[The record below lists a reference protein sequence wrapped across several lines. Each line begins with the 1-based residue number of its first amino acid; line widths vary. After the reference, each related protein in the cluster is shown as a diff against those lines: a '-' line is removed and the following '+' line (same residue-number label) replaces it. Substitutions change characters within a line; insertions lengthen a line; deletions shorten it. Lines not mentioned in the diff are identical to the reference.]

1 MCFSCARYV
10 YVTCVSG
17 VRGGQRGQSGTEVS
31 DCELLESEPEC
42 SLQLPEVIQILENTI
57 KNNLKHKIILAK
69 GNQLGL
75 GCITKEN
82 ISDVSLLLYFLV

>member
-1 MCFSCARYV
+1 MCFSCACYV
-10 YVTCVSG
+10 YVPCVSG
-17 VRGGQRGQSGTEVS
+17 VRGGQRWQSGTEVR

-42 SLQLPEVIQILENTI
+42 SLQPREVIQILENTI
-57 KNNLKHKIILAK
+57 KNNLKRKIILEK
-69 GNQLGL
+69 GNQLSL